1 MKRFKSTSLGAR
13 IVSGILTIAMAFSA
27 CPMTAFAAD
36 EDVEPVT
43 RTIEIEGENE
53 VATTTI
59 ELSKDD
65 STTDPNLSAIPEDET
80 AKDQNV
86 EDIDVPPDNNVVFDK
101 YYSEIDESLVNT
113 EMLVVK
119 TSKPDIFTKNTNVVS
134 NYDDVY
140 VIECKSVEEARF
152 VYSYYIDKV
161 DSITDMSQTVSI
173 ASNDDKADLTDL
185 NNGED
190 VIANL
195 NEIETKDYS
204 GYIALIDTGA
214 NADVNFSVIGD
225 DTTDNNGHGT
235 KMLEYIKS
243 ENPNAKVMSI
253 KAFENGKTDAASIY
267 AAIQL
272 AIKSKVSYI
281 NMSFVALD
289 VEKNAIVKTAIQDAI
304 DSGIIVIG
312 AAGNYNMDAKK
323 FIPGSIDDVIV
334 IGAANENNTKV
345 PTSNFN
351 ATKYVVAESTSEA
364 TAKYTGFYSYCY
376 GQTTPIN
383 GFVGNII
390 TVDPKDIII
399 GNNTH
404 DDKKAA

>member
-13 IVSGILTIAMAFSA
+13 IISGILTIAMAFSA
-27 CPMTAFAAD
+27 CPMNAFAAD

-43 RTIEIEGENE
+43 RTIEVKDENE
-53 VATTTI
+53 VATTNI

-86 EDIDVPPDNNVVFDK
+86 KDIDVPPDNNVVFDK

-113 EMLVVK
+113 EMLIVK

-152 VYSYYIDKV
+152 VYSYYINKV

-195 NEIETKDYS
+195 NEIKTKDYS

-304 DSGIIVIG
+304 DNGIIVIG

-323 FIPGSIDDVIV
+323 FIPGSINGVIV
-334 IGAANENNTKV
+334 VGAANENNTKV
-345 PTSNFN
+345 STSNFN

-364 TAKYTGFYSYCY
+364 TAKYTGNISYNKGSNY
-376 GQTTPIN
+376 IDD
-383 GFVGNII
+383 FKSSIKII
-390 TVDPKDIII
+390 SPEDIII